1 MIQYK
6 KHILILIFA
15 LILFSNK
22 INAQQVRVIDN
33 KGTIQTVNNNLVTTS
48 PTFPSNPVEGDIWFD
63 TTNSLIRIFDP
74 SLPLPITN
82 QWPTITSTAA
92 SSNIYTADGTLDA
105 NRFINGGTNNLRFSN
120 LGRFDIDN
128 ANYINLESTG
138 FFDIK
143 AISGINLRN
152 SNTIVHEN
160 LSVKKSY
167 IDSSGDVGTNGQ
179 ILSSTATGT
188 DWIDNA
194 ALSNWLTTGN
204 TGTTAANF
212 LGTIDDVKMQ
222 IRSNNL
228 PILEFGRRGTLGL
241 DQSYPDYT
249 DVDQPLVYLRGNNNI
264 SALQFAASG
273 ASFYKPMFYTT
284 SNGSFRLKGSSGAT
298 DLFEIGSAGPNN
310 QGRLEFTIG
319 DDGNEPIIFK
329 RYYYSPQIYREFFR
343 VQGNTTGRNAKTR
356 FGININQQ
364 DIPVT
369 DDINANYNTGNF
381 DIANSTLQIKGSVS
395 KSILTTT
402 NNLTLNEDHYSIIIN
417 GNHTITL
424 PNASTCE
431 GREYILKNITSNN
444 INISNYRNLSNI
456 NANSIGSNTTLKLQ
470 SNGSIWHQMNNS
482 NTTSSGGGSSTLT
495 YIDKYNNAN
504 STIRVARYNTNG
516 TLIPLNSVRLFNGPI
531 NNRNNN
537 QVQITETGLYEVTY
551 TVSLRK
557 ENGNDFNN
565 LNNNS
570 LEVVVC
576 QNNNPIANTGS
587 IITLIGNTN
596 QRYVNA
602 SRTVLLNLTAFQSY
616 GIKIREKNIDNSGD
630 VVIDANATGMTI
642 RKIN

>member
-92 SSNIYTADGTLDA
+92 SSNIYTTDGTLDA
-105 NRFINGGTNNLRFSN
+105 NRFVNGGTNNLRFSN

-249 DVDQPLVYLRGNNNI
+249 DVNQPLVYLRGNNNI

-319 DDGNEPIIFK
+319 DDGNEPITFK

-364 DIPVT
+364 EIPVT
-369 DDINANYNTGNF
+369 NDINANYNTGNF

-417 GNHTITL
+417 GNHAITL
-424 PNASTCE
+424 PSASTCE

-456 NANSIGSNTTLKLQ
+456 NANSIGSNTILKLQ

-537 QVQITETGLYEVTY
+537 QVQITENGLYEVTY

-557 ENGNDFNN
+557 ENGNDFSNGS
-565 LNNNS
+565 NS

-576 QNNNPIANTGS
+576 ENTNPITNTGS
-587 IITLIGNTN
+587 IVTLIGNNN
-596 QRYVNA
+596 QRYVSA
-602 SRTVLLNLTAFQSY
+602 SRTVLLNLRAFQSY
-616 GIKIREKNIDNSGD
+616 GVKIREESISNSGD

>member
-249 DVDQPLVYLRGNNNI
+249 DVNQPLVYLRGNNNI

-364 DIPVT
+364 EIPVT
-369 DDINANYNTGNF
+369 NDINANYNTGNF

-537 QVQITETGLYEVTY
+537 QVQITENGLYEVTY

-557 ENGNDFNN
+557 ENGNDFSNGS
-565 LNNNS
+565 NS

-576 QNNNPIANTGS
+576 ENTNPITNTGS
-587 IITLIGNTN
+587 IVTLIGNNN
-596 QRYVNA
+596 QRYVSA
-602 SRTVLLNLTAFQSY
+602 SRTVLLNLRAFQSY
-616 GIKIREKNIDNSGD
+616 GVKIREESISNSGD